1 MLIALNALQAE
12 LAAPLS
18 RKQAVTLLP
27 MLGFPIDGAEEKGGT
42 VVLDV
47 DITANRGDMMS
58 HRGVARELAAKLGA
72 ALKPL
77 DHAPLAEGAP
87 AREIRLEIAQCP
99 VYATATLSLG
109 EGATPETASTF
120 LAALGAGV
128 KQLAAVD
135 ASNEL
140 LYRYGHPTH
149 AFDADKLWGAITVR
163 FAKAGERLVT
173 LDGVERKLTEED
185 LIIADES
192 GPIAFGGLMG
202 GEATKVTEATRR
214 VLLESA
220 FFDPRTVRLMARRHA
235 LHTDGG
241 QRFGRGA
248 DPAMAS
254 VARDL
259 LASRLQAWAG
269 ATLEASWTVGAV
281 PAKAEPIGICEK
293 MVARMAGEPIGAM
306 EIADLL
312 NRLGCATEIKGDHVF
327 AVPPTWRHDLAISE
341 DLAEEVLR
349 LRGYDQLREALPP
362 VQSEPEPLSPDY
374 LKRQRLARRLANLGF
389 HQTVTLG
396 FISPEM
402 DAVEP
407 GPVGGAT
414 NPQSERTL
422 GNPLGVEVS
431 VMRGSL
437 LPSLFGI
444 AWNKNAFRGARKIQL
459 FEIAPRFVSGKDG
472 PKEDMTLGV
481 VLSGVIGGTD
491 PLTPERAFV
500 PDDLVGYLRDLGLR
514 GDQIHV
520 FQTPDADAFGAEV
533 SLGEFPAPED
543 RIIPQFCPFARFPAV
558 SRDLSLLVPADQRY
572 GPLAEAMRKAL
583 PAECSDL
590 RCVDIYRGKGLEPGQ
605 QAWLIR
611 MTFQGGRT
619 LTSEEVDGWVAAA
632 RSAAE
637 GLGARLRR

>member
-12 LAAPLS
+12 LDAPLT
-18 RKQAVTLLP
+18 REQAVTLLP

-42 VVLDV
+42 IVLDV

-87 AREIRLEIAQCP
+87 VREIRLEIAQCP

-109 EGATPETASTF
+109 EGAAPETASTF

-128 KQLAAVD
+128 KRLAAVD

-149 AFDADKLWGAITVR
+149 AFDADKLRGAITVR

-173 LDGVERKLTEED
+173 LDGVERELTGED
-185 LIIADES
+185 LVIADES

-220 FFDPRTVRLMARRHA
+220 FFDPRTVRLMARRHS

-248 DPAMAS
+248 DPAMAKA
-254 VARDL
+254 ARDL
-259 LASRLQAWAG
+259 LAARLQDWCG
-269 ATLEASWTVGAV
+269 ATLEAAWSVGAV
-281 PAKAEPIGICEK
+281 PPRPEPIGVCEA
-293 MVARMAGEPIGAM
+293 MVARMAGEAIGTV

-312 NRLGCATEIKGDHVF
+312 NRLGCTTEIKGDHVF

-349 LRGYDQLREALPP
+349 LRGYDQLPEALPP

-389 HQTVTLG
+389 HQTVTYG
-396 FISPEM
+396 FVSPEM
-402 DAVEP
+402 DAAFP
-407 GPVGGAT
+407 AT
-414 NPQSERTL
+414 PAEGRAL
-422 GNPLGVEVS
+422 GNPLGVEYS
-431 VMRGSL
+431 ILRGSL
-437 LPSLFGI
+437 LPSLE
-444 AWNKNAFRGARKIQL
+444 AAARHNQRNGAREVRL
-459 FEIAPRFVSGKDG
+459 FEVAPVYASAASGPVASDR
-472 PKEDMTLGV
+472 LGLV
-481 VLSGVIGGTD
+481 WSGLKGGED
-491 PLTPERAFV
+491 PLTPARAV
-500 PDDLVGYLRDLGLR
+500 HPLDVAAMARDLGAALCSVKEMGEGLFGLELDLASLPAQAER
-514 GDQIHV
+514 VI
-520 FQTPDADAFGAEV
+520 PAFRAF
-533 SLGEFPAPED
+533 S
-543 RIIPQFCPFARFPAV
+543 RFPSV
-558 SRDLSLLVPADQRY
+558 SRDLSLLVAAGQTY
-572 GPLAEAMRKAL
+572 GPLAEGMRKVL

-605 QAWLIR
+605 EAWLIR
-611 MTFQGGRT
+611 MTFQGDRT
-619 LTSEEVDGWVAAA
+619 LTSEEVDVWVKAA
-632 RSAAE
+632 
-637 GLGARLRR
+637 LGAALSAGAKLRG